1 MILQI
6 WQLMFEQ
13 FRKAAIHHQIPDI
26 YGFVERCCII
36 ADDLEVMGVDWVI
49 SEALACYGKR

>member
-1 MILQI
+1 MV
-6 WQLMFEQ
+6 EQ
-13 FRKAAIHHQIPDI
+13 FRRAAIHHQIPDI

-36 ADDLEVMGVDWVI
+36 ADDLEDRGVNWVI